1 MGIFNIFAKPLGWLM
16 SVMYGWFGSYF
27 LTIFLFTL
35 LVRVLMFPLRL
46 HQQKTQADR
55 ARLAPR
61 LERLQK
67 KYAKDQKKMME
78 KQQELFEKEGV
89 KMTAGCLPMLITM
102 LVLFS
107 VIAVIYKPLSFLHNV
122 PEAAVNASVTALT
135 EIKDEDGKEV
145 INKKELSGY
154 YAELGIL
161 SYASQYPNEIKAAL
175 TEAKIDDVETV
186 YEKMLTVK
194 EEFSFFGMSFLDRP
208 WNGTVNWLWLVAIL
222 SGLTAFGTSI
232 ISMHYTKATMAQ
244 QQPGQGCSTNAM
256 MYTMPIFSLVIS
268 FTVPAGVGLYWIFSN
283 LLAMVETVIVNLIY
297 NPAKIRAQAEIEYEE
312 RRRRKREDK
321 ERLKEARLR
330 EQAAWQKAENEAAQ
344 KKKNP
349 VKPTAA
355 KSPAA
360 ETDGDGENPTT
371 AETDE
376 NGKE

>member
-55 ARLAPR
+55 ARLSPR

-67 KYAKDQKKMME
+67 KYGKDQKKMME

-89 KMTAGCLPMLITM
+89 KMTAGCLPTVITM

-122 PEAAVNASVTALT
+122 PESAVNASVAALT
-135 EIKDEDGKEV
+135 EIKDETGKEV
-145 INKKELSGY
+145 ISKKELSGY

-161 SYASQYPNEIKAAL
+161 NYASQYPNEIKTAL
-175 TEAKIDDVETV
+175 TEAKTEDVDAV

-194 EEFSFFGMSFLDRP
+194 DEFSFFGLSFLDRP

-222 SGLTAFGTSI
+222 SGLTAFGTTL
-232 ISMHYTKATMAQ
+232 ISMRYTKATMP

-256 MYTMPIFSLVIS
+256 MYTMPLFSLVIS

-330 EQAAWQKAENEAAQ
+330 EQAAWQKAENEEAQ

-349 VKPTAA
+349 VKPTAE

-360 ETDGDGENPTT
+360 ETDGSEETPTT
-371 AETDE
+371 AEADE